1 MLPRFEYDELAYDG
15 RLMKVHRVG
24 VRMPD
29 GRVVPRE
36 LVLYAGAVVVLP
48 VLPDGSIVFI
58 RNYRFAVEETLWELA
73 AGAIDAGESPQE
85 AARRELL
92 EETGYRA
99 GTLTKLGQ
107 FFTGPGS
114 CNEEMHVFLAS
125 ELTAGPQALEPY
137 EQIQVQVLSAG
148 EARAMFEDGRIHDGK
163 TIAALGMYWLRD
175 WGAG

>member
-1 MLPRFEYDELAYDG
+1 MPQRFEYDELAYDG

-36 LVLYAGAVVVLP
+36 LALYAGAVVVLP
-48 VLPDGSIVFI
+48 VLADGSMVLI
-58 RNYRFAVEETLWELA
+58 RNYRFAVEETLWELP
-73 AGAIDAGESPQE
+73 AGAIDPGESPAD

-114 CNEEMHVFLAS
+114 CNEQMHAFLAGD
-125 ELTAGPQALEPY
+125 LTAGAQALEPY
-137 EQIQVQVLSAG
+137 EQIQVQVLG
-148 EARAMFEDGRIHDGK
+148 EVGVRAMVEDGRIHDGK
-163 TIAALGMYWLRD
+163 TIAALGLYWLRR
-175 WGAG
+175 